1 MGSTKAHKYRS
12 KASSLAYASLNVLLA
27 LAVFGT
33 IYVTNSPIFAL
44 LLVVLGKWRIFSVR
58 PRFWAANVLSN
69 LVDII
74 VSISFVLLIWLSG
87 GYMILQLG
95 LTITH
100 IVWLLFIKQRSKYT
114 YAVIQAGAALFLGLV
129 TLSLTAY
136 SWDSFYFVAVVWVIA
151 YASARHVASRYQ
163 GVSANLYAITVAT
176 VCAELGWISYYWMIA
191 YTILGLANIK
201 VPQLAIFTVLIGFV
215 AERTARSYHK
225 HGEVRFADIAMPI
238 LLTAMTMAVAYIFAV
253 LSGSDAL

>member
-1 MGSTKAHKYRS
+1 MSSTKKHKYSS
-12 KASSLAYASLNVLLA
+12 KASSLAYASLNILLA

-44 LLVVLGKWRIFSVR
+44 LLVALGKWRILSVR

-74 VSISFVLLIWLSG
+74 VGVSFALLIWLSG

-95 LTITH
+95 LTALH

-114 YAVIQAGAALFLGLV
+114 YAVIQTGTALFLGLV

-136 SWDSFYFVAVVWVIA
+136 SWDSFYFVAVVWVIT
-151 YASARHVASRYQ
+151 YASARHIASRYE
-163 GVSANLYAITVAT
+163 GIDRKSVV
-176 VCAELGWISYYWMIA
+176 
-191 YTILGLANIK
+191 
-201 VPQLAIFTVLIGFV
+201 
-215 AERTARSYHK
+215 
-225 HGEVRFADIAMPI
+225 
-238 LLTAMTMAVAYIFAV
+238 
-253 LSGSDAL
+253 

>member
-1 MGSTKAHKYRS
+1 MSSTKKHKYSS
-12 KASSLAYASLNVLLA
+12 KASSLAYASLNILLA

-44 LLVVLGKWRIFSVR
+44 LLVALGKWRILSVR

-74 VSISFVLLIWLSG
+74 VGVSFALLIWLSG

-95 LTITH
+95 LTVLH

-114 YAVIQAGAALFLGLV
+114 YAVIQAGTALFLGLV
-129 TLSLTAY
+129 TLSLIAY
-136 SWDSFYFVAVVWVIA
+136 SWDSFYFVAVVWVIT
-151 YASARHVASRYQ
+151 YASARHVASRYE
-163 GVSANLYAITVAT
+163 GISTNLYAIAAAT

-191 YTILGLANIK
+191 YTIPGLAAIK
-201 VPQLAIFTVLIGFV
+201 VSQFSIFAVLMGFV

-238 LLTAMTMAVAYIFAV
+238 LLTAMTMVVAYIFAV